1 MQPGRVRWPGTP
13 ENHDFCTIWPL
24 PNVGTSVFHKGHRRE
39 DTDDDSNDTHVDG
52 PIFIPPACPLM
63 SELVCFW
70 VAKSGSGFLKAPF
83 SCHPPVL
90 ALQGW
95 YSL

>member
-1 MQPGRVRWPGTP
+1 MMMVLNTP
-13 ENHDFCTIWPL
+13 LSSHFTI
-24 PNVGTSVFHKGHRRE
+24 GIVFEK
-39 DTDDDSNDTHVDG
+39 DSGSRLSKG

-95 YSL
+95 YSF